1 MNVTAPRGFAEEAV
15 RANRSAAAA
24 APVAGTTHFL
34 TVGAKGRVLLTAGL
48 RAAMGLKEGDR
59 LVCDLLDGVL
69 TVQSQPRAIR
79 QVQLEMRALV
89 PEGVSVVDEFI
100 ADKRREA
107 ALEWDEEALGPL
119 PEILAPC
126 K

>member
-1 MNVTAPRGFAEEAV
+1 M
-15 RANRSAAAA
+15 
-24 APVAGTTHFL
+24 
-34 TVGAKGRVLLTAGL
+34 LTAGL

-119 PEILAPC
+119 PGVLAPC